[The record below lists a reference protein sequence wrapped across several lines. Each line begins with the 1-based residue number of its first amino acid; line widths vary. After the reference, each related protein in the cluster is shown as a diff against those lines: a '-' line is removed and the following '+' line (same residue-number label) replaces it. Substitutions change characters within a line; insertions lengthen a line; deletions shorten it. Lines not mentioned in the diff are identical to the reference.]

1 MFSGI
6 PKESEVSIQ
15 PTNPEI
21 EKVTTLATAY
31 YLISVGQ
38 SADFFDV
45 FNSIMKEKSVAAGY
59 ATKGESEI
67 LLLVEKSQP
76 EFSFVEYE
84 KTLKDVAGVKNTV
97 CEVLVSAYSAKE
109 KREKKKIT
117 SVLLMLVLPAKLEE
131 IVSSLIQFENV
142 VICYTAEGQYNL
154 IVEVSAD
161 SFAETDK
168 FIANHVAV
176 LSGVLKLK
184 ELPLINLYD

>member
-21 EKVTTLATAY
+21 EKVTTLAAAY
-31 YLISVGQ
+31 YLINVGQ
-38 SADFFDV
+38 RADFFNA
-45 FNSIMKEKSVAAGY
+45 FNSIMNGKSVAAGY

-67 LLLVEKSQP
+67 LLLVEKNQP

-109 KREKKKIT
+109 RREKKKIT
-117 SVLLMLVLPAKLEE
+117 SVLLMLVLPEKLEE

-142 VICYTAEGQYNL
+142 MICYAAEGQYNL